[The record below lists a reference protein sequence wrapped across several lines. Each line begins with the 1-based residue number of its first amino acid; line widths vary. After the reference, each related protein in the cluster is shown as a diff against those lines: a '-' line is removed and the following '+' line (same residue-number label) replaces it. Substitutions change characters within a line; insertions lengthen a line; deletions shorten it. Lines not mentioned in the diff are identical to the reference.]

1 MRIKVGPHSKL
12 LSLEMTASS
21 RKQFDEVFQQLEKF
35 GLLLLSD
42 ANLPN
47 VATLIAGE
55 KVSGSWWSHKAAQ
68 RIFSVS
74 EQLEDHSDVLIM
86 KLVSKKVTF
95 VHRQL
100 WGHIYSIGVAR
111 EDWQLNKLSPVAKQ
125 LLEVLDDRGSL
136 QTNKLG
142 KEFGPKPADTARE
155 LESRLLLHA
164 SQMHTESGAHAT
176 VIETWPAW
184 AKRAQFRVRAKN
196 PVTAR
201 HFLEQRLAEMNEEF
215 GGNGKLPW
223 PAGA

>member
-1 MRIKVGPHSKL
+1 
-12 LSLEMTASS
+12 MTASLK
-21 RKQFDEVFQQLEKF
+21 KQFDEVFQQLEKF

-42 ANLPN
+42 SNLPA
-47 VATLIAGE
+47 VATLVAGE

-68 RIFSVS
+68 RIFAVS
-74 EQLEDHSDVLIM
+74 ELLEDHSDVLIM

-95 VHRQL
+95 VHREL
-100 WGHIYSIGVAR
+100 WGHVYSVGVGR
-111 EDWQLNKLSPVAKQ
+111 EDWQLHKLSPLAKQ
-125 LLEVLDDRGSL
+125 LLKALDEQGSR

-142 KEFGPKPADTARE
+142 KEFGPKPAETARE

-176 VIETWPAW
+176 VIETWPTW
-184 AKRAQFRVRAKN
+184 AKRAGFRAAAKR
-196 PVTAR
+196 PARAR

>member
-42 ANLPN
+42 VNLPSI
-47 VATLIAGE
+47 ATLVAGE

-68 RIFSVS
+68 RIFAVS
-74 EQLEDHSDVLIM
+74 ELLEDHIDVLVM
-86 KLVSKKVTF
+86 KLVSNKVTF
-95 VHRQL
+95 VHREL
-100 WGHIYSIGVAR
+100 WGYIYSIGVAR
-111 EDWQLNKLSPVAKQ
+111 EDWQLKKLSPVAKQ
-125 LLEVLDDRGSL
+125 LLKALDDQGSL

-142 KEFGPKPADTARE
+142 KKFGPKPADTARE

-176 VIETWPAW
+176 VIETWPTW
-184 AKRAQFRVRAKN
+184 AERAKLRGKAKN
-196 PVTAR
+196 PATAR
-201 HFLEQRLAEMNEEF
+201 HFLEQRLAEINDEF
-215 GGNGKLPW
+215 SGKGKLPW
-223 PAGA
+223 PPRA